1 MGDMLLLAALLLA
14 MGPDPG
20 GHTGDTV
27 TPNTTRTGQPV
38 ENGQPTKPQGE
49 ESTKGK
55 PSAPP
60 PQDGGATSSQGN
72 PRR

>member
-1 MGDMLLLAALLLA
+1 MGEMLLLAALLLA

-27 TPNTTRTGQPV
+27 TPNTTKTGQPV
-38 ENGQPTKPQGE
+38 ENGQTPKSQGQ
-49 ESTKGK
+49 ESSKGK
-55 PSAPP
+55 QSAPP
-60 PQDGGATSSQGN
+60 QDDGSANSGQGS

>member
-27 TPNTTRTGQPV
+27 TPNTTKTGQPV
-38 ENGQPTKPQGE
+38 ENGQTPKSQSE

-55 PSAPP
+55 PSTP
-60 PQDGGATSSQGN
+60 PQDGSASTGQGS

>member
-27 TPNTTRTGQPV
+27 TPNTTKRQRQAGDPAAGRQREDRARQPAPL
-38 ENGQPTKPQGE
+38 ERCYFSNG
-49 ESTKGK
+49 STI
-55 PSAPP
+55 SWSWA
-60 PQDGGATSSQGN
+60 
-72 PRR
+72 

>member
-1 MGDMLLLAALLLA
+1 MGDILLLAALLLA

-27 TPNTTRTGQPV
+27 TPNTTKTGQPV
-38 ENGQPTKPQGE
+38 ENGQAPKPQSE

-55 PSAPP
+55 PSTP
-60 PQDGGATSSQGN
+60 PQDGSASTGQGS

>member
-1 MGDMLLLAALLLA
+1 MGEMLLLAALLLA

-27 TPNTTRTGQPV
+27 TPNTTKTGQPV
-38 ENGQPTKPQGE
+38 ENGQPKSQGQ
-49 ESTKGK
+49 ESSKGK
-55 PSAPP
+55 QSAPP
-60 PQDGGATSSQGN
+60 QDDGSANSGQGS